1 MGSAVTKPRQHA
13 TSLNPSVSG
22 ELLLIFHKPDKQSQL
37 FEEAAQKLNC
47 SCKLIIVNYST
58 VQAQI
63 SESDSSC
70 WISKVNQSGP
80 FDLIIIDRRRNI
92 SDPPVPPHSVASQYF
107 SAPADFVRQELCG
120 IPEVQYATIAGLLP
134 KRGFEKKHALV
145 ASTLAAGYNKCMF
158 EVFSLQDALME
169 LVAFAHNELPLQR
182 RCWPDRLASMASN
195 TYQVV
200 PDLRTSCTT
209 LGTLTCDATL
219 KSFQTP
225 SDPRHSPNL
234 NITSSANKTLRA
246 SHASFRMVTSE
257 APYTCDATLK
267 SFQTPS
273 DPRHSPNL
281 NITSSANKTL
291 RASHASFRMV
301 TSEAPY
307 VNALECKR
315 TEEAKGVSDDSATT
329 AKEKPTKTYAS
340 SHRRRGK
347 SKSLGGSYTTVDQD
361 LINNLLNSRYHDSF
375 MRLHSVNSAAPLFK
389 AITILNAAKTK
400 SSNFVARDLQKAM
413 ELIINSDNFI
423 TQFFKPSSSH
433 NRDPLTIDL
442 MEGMMVNTNLN
453 RTNTQLPRSASTGN
467 YIKCVQ
473 EILGRHPE
481 FMTTNEIDACL
492 EGDDRWD
499 FDILVLERVTNKRPL
514 THLAM
519 KIFSRFKV
527 CELLRVPE
535 GIMISWLNMIQD
547 NYHQQNPYH
556 NATHAA
562 DVLQSTAYFLRVDLL
577 SSVFDEMEE
586 VGSLLAA
593 VVHDLDHPGRTNP
606 FLVNS
611 NNPLAIL
618 YNDMAVLESHHVAL
632 AFELTRKDPDVN
644 IFQNMTREEYRT
656 IRGYMVDMVL
666 ATEMAKHFDHVGRF
680 VNNLTKRA
688 MQRTRCHDQSSVGS
702 MSSVESGSAGI
713 GPSSSASQL
722 TTSVTPAED
731 SLSQPLE
738 RLANA
743 ENRAILRRIIIK
755 CSDVNNQTRP
765 LAICKEWANR
775 IAEEYF
781 SQTEEEKQLG
791 LPIVMPNFDRT
802 TCNIPK
808 SQMSFI
814 DFFLKDM
821 FSAFDSVFP
830 IPELMKNL
838 ESNYEY
844 WMKASADQPQ
854 VPDKKQT

>member
-1 MGSAVTKPRQHA
+1 MGSAATKPRHHT

-22 ELLLIFHKPDKQSQL
+22 ENENVITPGMVVQSAPKFSLLLIFHKPDKQSQL

-47 SCKLIIVNYST
+47 PCKLIIVNYST
-58 VQAQI
+58 VQSQM
-63 SESDSSC
+63 SEAEASC
-70 WISKVNQSGP
+70 WISKVHQSGP

-107 SAPADFVRQELCG
+107 SAPADFVRQELCALS
-120 IPEVQYATIAGLLP
+120 ETQYSTIAGLLP

-145 ASTLAAGYNKCMF
+145 ASTLAVGYNKCIF
-158 EVFSLQDALME
+158 EVFSLQDAVME

-182 RCWPDRLASMASN
+182 RCWPDRCASMTS
-195 TYQVV
+195 TTCQLI
-200 PDLRTSCTT
+200 PDLRTSSTT
-209 LGTLTCDATL
+209 IGTSTCDATL
-219 KSFQTP
+219 KSFQTASEP
-225 SDPRHSPNL
+225 QHSPNL
-234 NITSSANKTLRA
+234 NITSSANKTLRT
-246 SHASFRMVTSE
+246 SHASFRMVASE
-257 APYTCDATLK
+257 AQCA
-267 SFQTPS
+267 
-273 DPRHSPNL
+273 
-281 NITSSANKTL
+281 
-291 RASHASFRMV
+291 
-301 TSEAPY
+301 
-307 VNALECKR
+307 NALECKR
-315 TEEAKGVSDDSATT
+315 TEEVKGALDDSVTT
-329 AKEKPTKTYAS
+329 VREKPVKTYAS

-347 SKSLGGSYTTVDQD
+347 SKSLGGSYTVADQD
-361 LINNLLNSRYHDSF
+361 LISNLLNSRYRDSF

-389 AITILNAAKTK
+389 AVTILNAAKTK
-400 SSNFVARDLQKAM
+400 SSSFVARDLQKAM

-423 TQFFKPSSSH
+423 TQFFKPTSTY

-467 YIKCVQ
+467 SIKLGVQ
-473 EILGRHPE
+473 EILGLHPG
-481 FMTTNEIDACL
+481 FMTTNEISDCL

-499 FDILVLERVTNKRPL
+499 FDIFVLERVTNKRPL

-519 KIFSRFKV
+519 KIFNRFKV
-527 CELLRVPE
+527 CALLRVSE
-535 GIMISWLNMIQD
+535 QVMISWLNMIQD

-618 YNDMAVLESHHVAL
+618 YNDLAVLESHHVAL

-644 IFQNMTREEYRT
+644 IFQNMTRDEYRT

-680 VNNLTKRA
+680 VNNLSKR
-688 MQRTRCHDQSSVGS
+688 MIQRTRCHDQSSVGS
-702 MSSVESGSAGI
+702 MSSVESGSAGM

-738 RLANA
+738 RLASA

-844 WMKASADQPQ
+844 WMKASAEQPQ
-854 VPDKKQT
+854 VPDRNQT